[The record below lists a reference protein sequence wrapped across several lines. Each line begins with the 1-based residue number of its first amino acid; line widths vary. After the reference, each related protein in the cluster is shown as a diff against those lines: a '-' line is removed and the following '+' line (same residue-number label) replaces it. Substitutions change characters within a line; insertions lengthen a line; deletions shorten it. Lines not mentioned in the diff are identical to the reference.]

1 MIDHVSIPV
10 RDLKQSAEF
19 YESVLSK
26 IGFAKLVDA
35 RKAVA
40 ERIIG
45 NYCLAKGLVVAVN
58 PVPVADLLA
67 AAGTDV
73 AMVRHLGNVYGFQ

>member
-1 MIDHVSIPV
+1 VIDHVSIPV

-35 RKAVA
+35 REAVGFGRKYP
-40 ERIIG
+40 ELWLNHRPEMDEHG
-45 NYCLAKGLVVAVN
+45 PGGEPGL
-58 PVPVADLLA
+58 PLCE
-67 AAGTDV
+67 
-73 AMVRHLGNVYGFQ
+73 